1 MNVRS
6 FMQQIMIF
14 LFAIGTMAAFVPAIF
29 VVFVP
34 AVYLYFKINRLF
46 ATANRDLQRLK
57 SKNVSPILIGLDEAT
72 SGGSVIRAFGKQ
84 EFFTQRNLN
93 RIITYM
99 QLSVT
104 LTGCSAWQQVRL
116 KLISASIS
124 ATASLLLVLH
134 SNFSFIGFSISG
146 FSAGLV
152 LQYAN
157 KLSGALEGI
166 CNNIGNLELSLVS
179 LERVT
184 GFLELK
190 PEAPLQ
196 ESSDALLSWPSAGEI
211 VFENVEMRY
220 RSGLPLSL
228 NGISFKVPGGTSV
241 GVVGR
246 TGAGKSTITQTLFRL
261 SEIES
266 GTISIDGVD
275 ISSLG
280 LHKLRKA
287 LAIIP
292 QDPLGFTG
300 SLRFNLDPFD
310 EKRDDALWAELDKV
324 QMGAFFREK
333 AEGLLYKLTAGGEN
347 LSVGQRQL
355 VCAARAFLRGCKI
368 LVLDE
373 ATANVDF
380 KTDGLIQE
388 VLKNEVTTKKL
399 TTFTIAHRINTILG
413 NDNALVMGA
422 GKCIEFGP
430 TQELAKN
437 PKSEFYSFLHPAGND
452 HS

>member
-1 MNVRS
+1 
-6 FMQQIMIF
+6 
-14 LFAIGTMAAFVPAIF
+14 
-29 VVFVP
+29 
-34 AVYLYFKINRLF
+34 
-46 ATANRDLQRLK
+46 
-57 SKNVSPILIGLDEAT
+57 
-72 SGGSVIRAFGKQ
+72 
-84 EFFTQRNLN
+84 
-93 RIITYM
+93 
-99 QLSVT
+99 
-104 LTGCSAWQQVRL
+104 
-116 KLISASIS
+116 
-124 ATASLLLVLH
+124 
-134 SNFSFIGFSISG
+134 
-146 FSAGLV
+146 
-152 LQYAN
+152 
-157 KLSGALEGI
+157 
-166 CNNIGNLELSLVS
+166 
-179 LERVT
+179 
-184 GFLELK
+184 
-190 PEAPLQ
+190 
-196 ESSDALLSWPSAGEI
+196 
-211 VFENVEMRY
+211 
-220 RSGLPLSL
+220 
-228 NGISFKVPGGTSV
+228 
-241 GVVGR
+241 
-246 TGAGKSTITQTLFRL
+246 
-261 SEIES
+261 
-266 GTISIDGVD
+266 
-275 ISSLG
+275 
-280 LHKLRKA
+280 
-287 LAIIP
+287 
-292 QDPLGFTG
+292 LGFTG